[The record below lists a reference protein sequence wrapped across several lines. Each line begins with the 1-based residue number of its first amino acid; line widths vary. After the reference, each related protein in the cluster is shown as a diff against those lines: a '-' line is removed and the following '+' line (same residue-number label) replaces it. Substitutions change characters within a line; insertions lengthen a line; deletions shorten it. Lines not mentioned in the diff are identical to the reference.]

1 MGMSDESWLVSVRV
15 IFNEQKEGEM
25 MSKNLNDYVT
35 LGRSGLKVS
44 PVCLGTMTFG
54 NDWGWGSEEEVARPI
69 FERYMD
75 AGGNFIDTA
84 DGYTQGH
91 SEELVGKFISE
102 RDLRDRVV
110 LATKFTLNAEPG
122 NPNAGGNGRKNIY
135 RALEGSLRRLKTD
148 YIDLYWLH
156 AWDTVTPV
164 EEVVSTLNDLVRA
177 GKIRHYGFSDTP
189 AWYVARA
196 QTLAEKEGK
205 ERLVALQ
212 LEYSLVQRSIEREHV
227 PVAQELGLGIC
238 PWSPLAGGF
247 LSGKYQRRGNTG
259 QGEGRLEITK
269 DIPNPNFQRFTES
282 NWRIL
287 DVVIEVAKQIERPPA
302 QVALNWAAT
311 QPGIT
316 SMIIGAS
323 KPDQLEENLRFAEF
337 EIPTELRRGLDE
349 VSALESIH
357 PYAFFEPGMQGM
369 ISGGTRVVPW
379 SPARVYAPPSQ
390 EASGVQARAATAT
403 K

>member
-1 MGMSDESWLVSVRV
+1 
-15 IFNEQKEGEM
+15 
-25 MSKNLNDYVT
+25 MSKGLTDYVT
-35 LGRSGLKVS
+35 LGRSGLRIS

-54 NDWGWGSEEEVARPI
+54 TEWGWGSEEDVARAV
-69 FERYMD
+69 FNKYLE

-84 DGYTQGH
+84 DGYTDGH
-91 SEELVGKFISE
+91 SEELLGRFIAE
-102 RDLRDRVV
+102 RNLRDRVV
-110 LATKFTLNAEPG
+110 LATKFTFNGEPG
-122 NPNAGGNGRKNIY
+122 NPNAGGNGRKNIF
-135 RALEGSLRRLKTD
+135 RALEGSLRRLQTD

-156 AWDTVTPV
+156 AWDTITPV
-164 EEVVSTLNDLVRA
+164 EEVISTLADLVHA

-205 ERLVALQ
+205 ERLIGLQ

-247 LSGKYQRRGNTG
+247 LTGKYKRQGNTG

-269 DIPNPNFQRFTES
+269 DVPNPNFQRFTES

-287 DVVIEVAKQIERPPA
+287 DVLFEVGKQLNKPA
-302 QVALNWAAT
+302 AQIALNWVAT

-316 SMIIGAS
+316 SIIIGAS
-323 KPDQLEENLRFAEF
+323 KPEQLQENLGFSEF
-337 EIPTELRRGLDE
+337 DIPGELRTRLQE
-349 VSALESIH
+349 TSALELDH
-357 PYAFFEPGMQGM
+357 PYIFFNPEMQGM
-369 ISGGTRVVPW
+369 ISGGTKVFPW
-379 SPARVYAPPSQ
+379 APARIYGPPA
-390 EASGVQARAATAT
+390 EPAGVKARAA
-403 K
+403 KSER